1 MSNTNQALQSIKIS
15 RAIWPVLIGFAVV
28 GYLMHREFDSQ
39 TFENVEFTW
48 RSVACILLAICF
60 MFGRDIGYM
69 IRIRILSEG
78 KMSWRQAF
86 RVIMLWEFT
95 SAITPSAIGGTSV
108 AVLYV
113 HKEGISLGN
122 SSTIVLLTSFL
133 DELYFLVV
141 FPLIIFMA
149 GIGNLFDMESGNT
162 LTNGFIYFA
171 IIGYSL
177 KALWVIMLG
186 YGLFIN
192 PRAFKMLLMRIF
204 SWRILKRWRRQI
216 NQVGNDIVAGSKRAK
231 GNGIKFWGG
240 VLGSTFLS
248 WSSRYLVA
256 NALIMAFFGVSNH
269 LMLFARQLVMWVMML
284 VMPTPGGSGFAE
296 VIFSNYCADL
306 INVPTALQLSAATLI
321 AFLWRGITYY
331 PYLAIGAFVFPRWL
345 SRNFGKQK

>member
-1 MSNTNQALQSIKIS
+1 MSNSNQALQKIKIS
-15 RAIWPVLIGFAVV
+15 RAILPVLIGIVVV
-28 GYLMHREFDSQ
+28 GYLFYREFDPRV
-39 TFENVEFTW
+39 FDNLEFTW
-48 RSVACILLAICF
+48 RSVICIFAAICC
-60 MFGRDIGYM
+60 MLGRDIGYM

-95 SAITPSAIGGTSV
+95 SAVTPSAIGGTSV

-133 DELYFLVV
+133 DELYFLIV
-141 FPLIIFMA
+141 FPLVIFMV
-149 GIGNLFDMESGNT
+149 GIENLFDMASGNVFA
-162 LTNGFIYFA
+162 NGFFTFA
-171 IIGYSL
+171 IVGYSL

-192 PRAFKMLLMRIF
+192 PKAFKMLLMRIF
-204 SWRILKRWRRQI
+204 SWRILRRWRRDVNRI
-216 NQVGNDIVAGSKRAK
+216 GSDIIAGSKRAK
-231 GNGIKFWGG
+231 SSGVKFWGG

-256 NALIMAFFGVSNH
+256 NALIMAFFGVSDH
-269 LMLFARQLVMWVMML
+269 LMLFARQLIMWIMML

-296 VIFSNYCADL
+296 AIFSSYCADL
-306 INVPTALQLSAATLI
+306 ISIPIALQLSAATLI
-321 AFLWRGITYY
+321 AILWRTVSYY
-331 PYLAIGAFVFPRWL
+331 SYLAVGVFVFPRWL
-345 SRNFGKQK
+345 NRNFGKQK